1 MPKKDKKIN
10 IWDMMLITRLM
21 IFQNNLH
28 INKLKLYKRRDE
40 AKCFC
45 KKKQQQTFKYHTESS
60 MWWISIYLYF
70 YFPADGCNRYMYCI
84 YTPTHIHT

>member
-60 MWWISIYLYF
+60 M
-70 YFPADGCNRYMYCI
+70 
-84 YTPTHIHT
+84 